1 MRFGMSMSNYDIKIG
16 FNVAKSQYCDFGLRF
31 FKLKLE
37 KLKLE
42 KLKLGKFGKV
52 KRGFLL
58 IELMLAIFIGLVLIS
73 SLMRMQSLLLEL
85 QDSFYM
91 RDKALVLAV
100 EYLERDCFAKNDLGQ
115 HANEST
121 VLSSNGRDFKV
132 NLSQNFLD
140 KNFLDKRILDKTKL
154 ITKVKVEWKS
164 LVGKNCC
171 LEI

>member
-1 MRFGMSMSNYDIKIG
+1 MLKSNYDIKIG
-16 FNVAKSQYCDFGLRF
+16 FNMAKSRSSAFVLRF

-42 KLKLGKFGKV
+42 KV
-52 KRGFLL
+52 KYGFLL
-58 IELMLAIFIGLVLIS
+58 IELMMAIFIGLVLIS

-100 EYLERDCFAKNDLGQ
+100 EYLERGDLDE
-115 HANEST
+115 NVDSKST
-121 VLSSNGRDFKV
+121 VLASNGRDFRF
-132 NLSQNFLD
+132 NFD
-140 KNFLDKRILDKTKL
+140 KNFLDQNSLDKTKL
-154 ITKVKVEWKS
+154 IAKVKVEWKS

>member
-1 MRFGMSMSNYDIKIG
+1 MRFGMSKSNYDIKIG
-16 FNVAKSQYCDFGLRF
+16 FNMATSPSWDFGLRF
-31 FKLKLE
+31 FKFKLE

-42 KLKLGKFGKV
+42 KLKLKKFGKV
-52 KRGFLL
+52 QCGFLL
-58 IELMLAIFIGLVLIS
+58 IELMMAIFIGLVLIS

-100 EYLERDCFAKNDLGQ
+100 ERLECDCLTKSGSGQ
-115 HANEST
+115 HANESA
-121 VLSSNGRDFKV
+121 VANNGRDFR
-132 NLSQNFLD
+132 LTLD
-140 KNFLDKRILDKTKL
+140 QSSLDQMKL
-154 ITKVKVEWKS
+154 ITKIKVEWKS